1 MEQETYLSERASAA
15 AKGSS
20 GRKFDQSAAICWRLG
35 SEDLIDVLLVTSR
48 DTGRWV
54 IPKGNIE
61 KGEQLHHCAQ
71 REAREEA
78 GVIGRISK
86 KAIGQFCYL
95 KDPKRLP
102 YIVSVFPLMVEQEP
116 EKYRERGQRQR
127 LWVPASRAAT
137 LVAEPELKDLFELIA
152 SDSRPKLFHKCIGTF
167 VR

>member
-1 MEQETYLSERASAA
+1 MEQESYLSQHAPASA
-15 AKGSS
+15 K
-20 GRKFDQSAAICWRLG
+20 RLRTCKFDQSAAVCWRLG
-35 SEDLIDVLLVTSR
+35 SENLIDVLLVTSR

-78 GVIGRISK
+78 GVIGRVSK
-86 KAIGQFCYL
+86 KAIGQFTYL

-102 YIVSVFPLMVEQEP
+102 FVVSVFPLMVEKEP

-127 LWVPASRAAT
+127 LWVPASRAST
-137 LVAEPELKDLFELIA
+137 LVAEPELRNLFELIA
-152 SDSRPKLFHKCIGTF
+152 SNNRPKLFDKCIGTL